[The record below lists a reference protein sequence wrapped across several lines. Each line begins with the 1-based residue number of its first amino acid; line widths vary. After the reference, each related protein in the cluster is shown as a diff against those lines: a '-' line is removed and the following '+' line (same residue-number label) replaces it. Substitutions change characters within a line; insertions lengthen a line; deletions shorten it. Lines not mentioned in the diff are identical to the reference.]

1 MCKKYLMKSM
11 AFAAVAVMTASCSHN
26 AWNQEYNPS
35 EQTAYEFKSNF
46 KNVVMGGND
55 IDANQTWST
64 AVTTKISIK
73 ASKAGTLKIY
83 SQDPIG
89 NVVAPFYTATVAKG
103 ETKSF
108 TMARPQNVTTLYAVI
123 YDNKGYMIDNLAFDA
138 SAAEV
143 SAAFYT
149 LSNSVKAPR
158 RAIASIFEF
167 PGDADADK
175 FLADVP
181 EGIKSYAAECQ
192 ANNQTDQ
199 YGSGTSYVDPSWT
212 GIVNIWGAWNGSGST
227 GGTLYIKGDND
238 FTNRKFYIAANSE
251 IYLVEGAVLRLNA
264 KNASDLQ
271 GGCNF
276 YIAKN
281 AKIIVDGNELVLNNG
296 LHMYNHGT
304 IEAGKLQ
311 VNRTSV
317 LYNSSTI
324 TVDGDLSVENNQ
336 SVIVNDGTITAARLH
351 TAGSGHMQNNGQMT
365 ISGNT
370 DIDSNNNTWVNNGK
384 YTTQNFNYTAGSCDV
399 INNCYLTVTNQFHIN
414 LGETDVNG
422 FRMDAESGVET
433 EYFLCDGPSFIFM
446 GSNSVFKV
454 NETATMNI
462 TKSKYGIYGP
472 ETGDPAVFTAKEI
485 ANGAADPN
493 QGFVANYYQ
502 NLVVATPTH
511 FAQGY
516 SDKSAEQQAAG
527 EVGGQPYYYIGEGAS
542 VIETENSDIEI
553 ESTECNPGFKGGKKK
568 KEEGKQYVYFAFEDL
583 GTGDDFDFNDVVVR
597 IGMPDENGKA
607 DVELCATGGTLET
620 YVYNGSVKISKEV
633 HEEFGWE
640 FGTSYVDD
648 KGNTNKNG
656 LVTPIKKI
664 AEVTVPEGKTVAD
677 LDINIHVINKGI
689 ENTVK
694 RPQSGETPFCVVI
707 NGDENGKWFWPKER
721 KNISDAYPA
730 IGEWGANWESNPDW
744 YLSPITK
751 LVVVW

>member
-1 MCKKYLMKSM
+1 MNKKSMMKSLSL
-11 AFAAVAVMTASCSHN
+11 AAIALMTITSCSHD
-26 AWNQEYNPS
+26 AWNQTYNPS

-158 RAIASIFEF
+158 RAIASIFSF
-167 PGDADADK
+167 PEDADDSK

-181 EGIKSYAAECQ
+181 QGVNSYSAECQ
-192 ANNQTDQ
+192 ANYQTDG
-199 YGSGTSYVDPSWT
+199 YGCGTSYIDPSWS
-212 GIVNIWGAWNGSGST
+212 GQVNIWGA

-238 FTNRKFYIAANSE
+238 FTNRQFYIAAISE

-296 LHMYNHGT
+296 LHIYNHGT

-311 VNRTSV
+311 VNTTSV

-527 EVGGQPYYYIGEGAS
+527 EVGVQPYYYIGEGAS
-542 VIETENSDIEI
+542 VIEIENSDIEI

-568 KEEGKQYVYFAFEDL
+568 KEDPKQYVYFAFEDL
-583 GTGDDFDFNDVVVR
+583 GMGDDFDFNDVVVR
-597 IGMPDENGKA
+597 IGIPNEAGVA
-607 DVELCATGGTLET
+607 QVELCATGGTLET
-620 YVYNGSVKISKEV
+620 YVYNGATQIGEEV
-633 HEEFGWE
+633 HAEFGWE
-640 FGTSYVDD
+640 YGTTYVDD
-648 KGNTNKNG
+648 KGNTNKDNQ
-656 LVTPIKKI
+656 LVTPIKVI
-664 AEVTVPEGKTVAD
+664 GEVTVPEGTSVAD
-677 LDINIHVINKGI
+677 LDINIHVTNKGV
-689 ENTVK
+689 ENVVT
-694 RPQSGETPFCVVI
+694 RPKTGETPFCVVVS
-707 NGDENGKWFWPKER
+707 GDDEGKWFWPIER
-721 KNISDAYPA
+721 HNISDAYPEF
-730 IGEWGANWESNPDW
+730 GKWGANWESNPDW
-744 YLSPITK
+744 YKNPK
-751 LVVVW
+751 LDEVVKW